1 MSERKISRV
10 ADLEKAVTRLGE
22 MSTRPKE
29 EAVRDSVIMRFELAF
44 ELAWK
49 VLKDALEDKG
59 IVPLPANPKDNIR
72 LAAENGLVDDVQTW
86 FDFLDAR
93 NLATHVYD
101 ETMADS
107 LYAIIKTRFYP
118 LVQKLVEQTK
128 KEDTF

>member
-22 MSTRPKE
+22 MLTRPKE

-59 IVPLPANPKDNIR
+59 IVTLPANAKDNIR